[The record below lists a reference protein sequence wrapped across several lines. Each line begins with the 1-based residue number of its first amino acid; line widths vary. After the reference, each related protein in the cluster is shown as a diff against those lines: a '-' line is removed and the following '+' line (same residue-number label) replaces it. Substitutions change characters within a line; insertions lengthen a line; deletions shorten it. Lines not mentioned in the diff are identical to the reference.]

1 MGRLW
6 ESFKEKCEELISPQK
21 PAEPTPAPEAVRIPM
36 RAYRQE
42 ALSDY
47 QRKDLLEIV
56 NLPGYE
62 VLLDLHE
69 STLEG
74 FITFLVETPP
84 EEEKKVLAM
93 HKVCHAGYLFNR
105 SVQQQVEVY
114 KRIEDAENKEA
125 KELKAM
131 LEKRT
136 GDPLADEDTLN
147 KVLNPIYVSETQPD
161 RPKFKRKVAETP
173 LDTMLRESQ

>member
-1 MGRLW
+1 
-6 ESFKEKCEELISPQK
+6 
-21 PAEPTPAPEAVRIPM
+21 M

-42 ALSDY
+42 VLSDY

-74 FITFLVETPP
+74 FITFMVETPP
-84 EEEKKVLAM
+84 EEEQKVLAM
-93 HKVCHAGYLFNR
+93 HKICHAGYLFNR

-125 KELKAM
+125 RELKAM
-131 LEKRT
+131 LEART
-136 GDPLADEDTLN
+136 GDPLADENTFN
-147 KVLNPIYVSETQPD
+147 KVLNPIYTPEPPPE
-161 RPKFKRKVAETP
+161 RPKVIRKTAETP
-173 LDTMLRESQ
+173 LDTMLKSM

>member
-1 MGRLW
+1 
-6 ESFKEKCEELISPQK
+6 
-21 PAEPTPAPEAVRIPM
+21 M

-42 ALSDY
+42 PLSDY

-84 EEEKKVLAM
+84 EDSIKVLAM
-93 HKVCHAGYLFNR
+93 HKICHAGYLFNR
-105 SVQQQVEVY
+105 SVQQQVEAY
-114 KRIEDAENKEA
+114 KRIEEAEEQEA
-125 KELKAM
+125 KEIKAA
-131 LEKRT
+131 LAARS
-136 GDPLADEDTLN
+136 GDPLEDEATLN
-147 KVLNPIYVSETQPD
+147 KVLNPIFVTEP
-161 RPKFKRKVAETP
+161 RPPKAKFVRRVPESP
-173 LDTMLRESQ
+173 LDTMLKGT